1 MGMPT
6 DLSNGGNGGVRDVG
20 GRFAP
25 GNGGGPGR
33 RPGTVNRGTLDARII
48 KSELLDSWRLYGSDA
63 LRRVAEDDPA
73 TYVRIVASVLP
84 REVVEDESAGRLS
97 AEQLADLVQQM
108 NEYREQVAAGV
119 SANELLPAQ

>member
-1 MGMPT
+1 
-6 DLSNGGNGGVRDVG
+6 
-20 GRFAP
+20 
-25 GNGGGPGR
+25 
-33 RPGTVNRGTLDARII
+33 VNRGTLDARII